1 MRGVEGTVKVNG
13 QDRSKDHR
21 NELSRLSCYIMQ
33 DDALR
38 PALTVK
44 EAMTFAAHLKLGY
57 STSHKK
63 KQRQVREHRVA
74 EMRKQ
79 NLRNETVIL
88 DTAHPLQFL
97 YLPKHN
103 VRKLDPLSS

>member
-1 MRGVEGTVKVNG
+1 MSAVHRVKPLLKHSSCSRMRGVEGTVKVNG
-13 QDRSKDHR
+13 QDRSKDRR
-21 NELSRLSCYIMQ
+21 NEFCRLSCYIMQ

-57 STSHKK
+57 SASHKQ

-74 EMRKQ
+74 GGSEKEEHHKRD
-79 NLRNETVIL
+79 RCFG
-88 DTAHPLQFL
+88 HC
-97 YLPKHN
+97 
-103 VRKLDPLSS
+103 